1 MPQGCA
7 PDYIT
12 CGFSDRSGG
21 YPDPL
26 PTDDELC
33 DLVLV
38 RASGSRS
45 AALAEAAARGASV
58 AARARLVGRL
68 RRLVGAL
75 ISRGLGLALLSLL
88 ALLFGAMVALW
99 LLNRQISFGQAA
111 YVTLLN
117 AVGGASASLDLS
129 GPEQLIQSVV
139 ALTGIA
145 VVPGVTAVVVQA
157 VGKAA
162 PAGPPG
168 ARRGR

>member
-68 RRLVGAL
+68 RRLGGAL
-75 ISRGLGLALLSLL
+75 VSRGVGPSVLGLPAVLLGSGLAL
-88 ALLFGAMVALW
+88 W
-99 LLNRQISFGQAA
+99 LMNRRPSFGQAA
-111 YVTLLN
+111 HGPLLN
-117 AVGGASASLDLS
+117 
-129 GPEQLIQSVV
+129 
-139 ALTGIA
+139 
-145 VVPGVTAVVVQA
+145 
-157 VGKAA
+157 
-162 PAGPPG
+162 
-168 ARRGR
+168 